1 MPENELEGLVLYVL
15 LSAATSSACGHNG
28 RSDSQ
33 FAATQGRGVD
43 GLVTQRSQGKYSM
56 SQLFSTDLLPASDR
70 IDAWQWNAQQIC
82 GDCRIRLPKVS
93 FHGSIEIRNVAGLPL
108 TRFSSSALSFW
119 KWPFDSANAPSRS
132 CVVITQIAGTRRYLQ
147 DGAEILL
154 RPGDSTII
162 DTAVPWSSSC
172 DTDCVRLYLR
182 VPRWI
187 MQDRLRM
194 REIPTVQKIVG
205 GAAPG
210 AILSRL
216 SQNLYDEAAWMKGE
230 ELATALDHYFDVLT
244 ACIRG
249 DAAQADTVPE
259 LKARIL
265 RFIEA
270 NLGEQT
276 LSPSAIAQTIG
287 ISVRHL
293 HRVFSVTGCTVGDYI
308 RVLRLDQCRKDLA
321 DPRLHEKSITEIAFA
336 RGFCDAAH
344 FSHSFRKQFGISART
359 FRLQSAAGE
368 RGILRDGN
376 RFLRAKAFDPSEV
389 RLN

>member
-1 MPENELEGLVLYVL
+1 
-15 LSAATSSACGHNG
+15 
-28 RSDSQ
+28 
-33 FAATQGRGVD
+33 
-43 GLVTQRSQGKYSM
+43 M

-132 CVVITQIAGTRRYLQ
+132 CVVITQIAGTRQYLQ

-162 DTAVPWSSSC
+162 DTAVPWSSTC

-194 REIPTVQKIVG
+194 RETPTAQKIVG
-205 GAAPG
+205 GTAPG

-216 SQNLYDEAAWMKGE
+216 SQNLYEEAAWMKGE
-230 ELATALDHYFDVLT
+230 ELAAALDHYFDVLT

-249 DAAQADTVPE
+249 DAAQPAAVPQ

-265 RFIEA
+265 QFIESH
-270 NLGEQT
+270 LEERS
-276 LSPSAIAQTIG
+276 LSPSAIAQAIG

-293 HRVFSVTGCTVGDYI
+293 HRVFSATGCTLGDYI
-308 RVLRLDQCRKDLA
+308 RVLRLDQCRKDLV
-321 DPRLHEKSITEIAFA
+321 DPQFQDKSITEIAFA

-344 FSHSFRKQFGISART
+344 FSHSFRKRFGISART
-359 FRLQSAAGE
+359 FRLLSATREQDAS
-368 RGILRDGN
+368 RTGN
-376 RFLRAKAFDPSEV
+376 QFLRAKDFDPREV

>member
-1 MPENELEGLVLYVL
+1 
-15 LSAATSSACGHNG
+15 
-28 RSDSQ
+28 
-33 FAATQGRGVD
+33 
-43 GLVTQRSQGKYSM
+43 M

-93 FHGSIEIRNVAGLPL
+93 FHGSIEIRNIAGLPL

-119 KWPFDSANAPSRS
+119 KWPFDSAAAPSRS
-132 CVVITQIAGTRRYLQ
+132 CVVITQIAGTRLYLQ

-194 REIPTVQKIVG
+194 REIPTAQKIVG
-205 GAAPG
+205 GTAPG

-230 ELATALDHYFDVLT
+230 ELTAALDHYFDVLT

-249 DAAQADTVPE
+249 DAPQPAAVPE

-276 LSPSAIAQTIG
+276 LSPSGIAQAVG

-293 HRVFSVTGCTVGDYI
+293 HRVFSVGSCTVGDYI
-308 RVLRLDQCRKDLA
+308 RALRLDQCRRDLV
-321 DPRLHEKSITEIAFA
+321 DPKFQDKSITEIAFA
-336 RGFCDAAH
+336 RGFGDAAH

-359 FRLQSAAGE
+359 FRVQSATREQG
-368 RGILRDGN
+368 LLKDGN
-376 RFLRAKAFDPSEV
+376 RFSLAKALDSSDV